1 VKRRCTVLF
10 SSAGR
15 RVELMRCFRADA
27 EALGVEL
34 RVLATDMT
42 PARSAACQEADA
54 CFQVPPCGTPAFIE
68 TLLAICRR
76 WNVDLVI
83 PTIDPELDNLCRHV
97 EAFAALGTEV
107 VIAPPAVV
115 GLARDKLATAELL
128 HAHDIPVPRT
138 APPEQ
143 VAAAA
148 DAWSGPLLLKPRA
161 GSSSVGIRRVE
172 NPAALAPPGTLEGYV
187 VQELLEGDEYTVNM
201 FFDRAGTLRCVVP
214 HRRHEV
220 RAGEV
225 AKGITTRHEALEAI
239 GWSLGKVLSG
249 ARGAL
254 CYQAIVDPHGRAA
267 VFEINARFGG
277 GYPLAHQA
285 GARFAR
291 WLLEQAVGL
300 EPSCHNDWQ
309 DGVTMLR
316 YDAALY
322 RTTPAAE
329 GLTTRSSQPQ

>member
-1 VKRRCTVLF
+1 MRRRCTVLF

-34 RVLATDMT
+34 RVLASDMC
-42 PARSAACQEADA
+42 PAWSAACQEADA
-54 CFQVPPCGTPAFIE
+54 CFQVPACGTPAFIE

-76 WNVDLVI
+76 WNVDLLV
-83 PTIDPELDNLCRHV
+83 PTIDPELDSLCRHV
-97 EAFAALGTEV
+97 ETFAAIGTEI
-107 VIAPPAVV
+107 VIGSPAVV

-128 HAHDIPVPRT
+128 HAHGIPVPRT
-138 APPEQ
+138 ASPEA
-143 VAAAA
+143 VAAAP
-148 DAWSGPLLLKPRA
+148 DSWSGPLLLKPRA
-161 GSSSVGIRRVE
+161 GSSSVGIRRLE
-172 NPAALAPPGTLEGYV
+172 GAAALPAPGALEGYV
-187 VQELLEGDEYTVNM
+187 AQELIEGDEFTVNM
-201 FFDRAGTLRCVVP
+201 FFDRAGALSCVVP

-225 AKGITTRHEALEAI
+225 AKGVTTRQPVLEAI
-239 GWSLGKVLSG
+239 GWSLGNVLSG

-254 CYQAIVDPHGRAA
+254 CYQAIVDRAGRAA

-291 WLLEQAVGL
+291 WLLEQAMGL

-329 GLTTRSSQPQ
+329 GLDRSPRAR